1 MLKKLPNARV
11 WIESDRERQQR
22 FDRRRKQFID
32 KNREKPVF
40 WNEIYPPLERKASKR
55 ALLMVQEAIYQAVKV
70 TVGDEGVLMLDKHA
84 KKCIKT
90 ARQEARTARGSYHEL
105 WSAWLD
111 AVENQVWGIDYGSYR
126 IDTIEASPAN
136 SLIRLAFPD
145 LERDCAKWRRIEK
158 RDDDEAARAAF
169 KRIFGAYDFKTFVSA
184 HSELVKDHQ
193 RARGNMYDMPGLW
206 WVGSFEDS
214 VSDRELDEAGGK
226 IWDKTNKISFDDF
239 PPLEPKLFVGKG
251 KQSKEFE
258 LYIFPKSLDPEGQPR
273 ILGTFDG
280 HSIIDT
286 FDGHT
291 YWWWKGAVY
300 ETEEQ
305 DLEPDEVAAL
315 LGERENKKRARIAKA
330 KDLEVMREG
339 STSAKS
345 RSQLVRKPIPEEVR
359 HAIWRRDEG
368 RCAECDSQENLEFDH
383 IIPLAMGG
391 SNSERNLQL
400 LCEDCNRRKGATLG

>member
-32 KNREKPVF
+32 EDPEHSVF
-40 WNEIYPPLERKASKR
+40 WNEIYPPLRRKASKR
-55 ALLMVQEAIYQAVKV
+55 ALLMVQEAVYQAVKV

-84 KKCIKT
+84 KECTKT
-90 ARQEARTARGSYHEL
+90 ARQEARRARGDYHKL

-111 AVENQVWGIDYGSYR
+111 AVETQVWGIPGGFYH
-126 IDTIEASPAN
+126 IESIAEAPAN
-136 SLIRLAFPD
+136 SLIRLAFPG
-145 LERDCAKWRRIEK
+145 LERDCAKYRRIEK
-158 RDDDEAARAAF
+158 RDGGGAARAALE
-169 KRIFGAYDFKTFVSA
+169 RIFGAYDFKTFVSA

-193 RARGNMYDMPGLW
+193 HRSRRPGKLGLCRLGSSEDM
-206 WVGSFEDS
+206 VKT
-214 VSDRELDEAGGK
+214 RELDEAVGK

-273 ILGTFDG
+273 ILRQLFAD
-280 HSIIDT
+280 HCIIDT

-291 YWWWKGAVY
+291 YWWWKGTVY
-300 ETEEQ
+300 ETDEQ
-305 DLEPDEVAAL
+305 DLKPEEVAAL
-315 LGERENKKRARIAKA
+315 LGEREHKKRARIAKA

-339 STSAKS
+339 STS